1 MYTNWPFTA
10 KQTHRSFTCLN
21 FAKRRFLQRLDV
33 SIKSATEVTGL
44 FSRSI
49 YQSQISKGRET
60 LQLPNSSTDG
70 KKKNRRALSH
80 YLSAFQNKTQREGL
94 RSDIGRAR
102 TLQRWVVKAL
112 GSSHITGSENTEEHN
127 RLTWTSVDA

>member
-33 SIKSATEVTGL
+33 SIKRATEVTDL

-49 YQSQISKGRET
+49 YQSQISKGGET

-80 YLSAFQNKTQREGL
+80 YLSAFQNKTQREGSS
-94 RSDIGRAR
+94 SDLGRYKGGLSKLWEAL
-102 TLQRWVVKAL
+102 TLQGRKMKK
-112 GSSHITGSENTEEHN
+112 NT
-127 RLTWTSVDA
+127 TD